1 MATLE
6 LFRTLRRLVVD
17 GGRLSVA
24 DNVALTQARRE
35 RERGWL
41 VVDGGRLSVADN
53 VALTQARRERE
64 REDGSWWTAGASPSP
79 ITSPSHRPP
88 PRPWFR

>member
-53 VALTQARRERE
+53 VALTQAPATPMVPLM
-64 REDGSWWTAGASPSP
+64 GVSSSHGVSSSPA
-79 ITSPSHRPP
+79 TSI
-88 PRPWFR
+88 

>member
-1 MATLE
+1 VATLE

-53 VALTQARRERE
+53 VALTQAPATHMVACLHR
-64 REDGSWWTAGASPSP
+64 TACRHRQRPVFDQSL
-79 ITSPSHRPP
+79 IT
-88 PRPWFR
+88 

>member
-24 DNVALTQARRE
+24 DNVALTQVE
-35 RERGWL
+35 TKNPSL
-41 VVDGGRLSVADN
+41 LSRPIPGLSGPIPNLAYSI
-53 VALTQARRERE
+53 A
-64 REDGSWWTAGASPSP
+64 TAMDS
-79 ITSPSHRPP
+79 IC
-88 PRPWFR
+88 